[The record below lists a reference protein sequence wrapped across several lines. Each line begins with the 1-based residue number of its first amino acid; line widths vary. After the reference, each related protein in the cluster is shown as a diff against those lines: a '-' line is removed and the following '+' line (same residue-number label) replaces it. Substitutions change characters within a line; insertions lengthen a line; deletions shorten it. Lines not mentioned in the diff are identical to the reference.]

1 MGIMA
6 PAEIEP
12 HARPERDANDSE
24 TSKFLFREGI
34 LYFGKMRKRRSLG
47 TFVHLSESLFPLT
60 SSRALDIKIWP
71 RFPFGS

>member
-34 LYFGKMRKRRSLG
+34 LYFGKMKSVAVSEHSFICRSP
-47 TFVHLSESLFPLT
+47 SSL
-60 SSRALDIKIWP
+60 
-71 RFPFGS
+71 

>member
-34 LYFGKMRKRRSLG
+34 LYFGKMKSVAVSERS
-47 TFVHLSESLFPLT
+47 FICRSPSSL
-60 SSRALDIKIWP
+60 
-71 RFPFGS
+71 